1 MQRHAA
7 FVIVWIVAAL
17 LAQDPAGLH
26 AQQPGSA
33 LPAFRANV
41 NLVVVDVV
49 VRDRSGAI
57 VRGLTT
63 NDFEIRE
70 DNRAQQIRSFD
81 FQEVATTPAAPLP
94 ATPILAAGPAA
105 PTPAKPA
112 TTAPAPPAPLRRED
126 LAGRRLMVLLFD
138 LSSMQPEDLDRAGR
152 AAVDY
157 VDHQMSDADL
167 VAVASVDTTLNVIS
181 DFTSDRQAIKTAL
194 GSFTAVD
201 GVAFDTPPTETA
213 ATDEAGGAAAVSG
226 EYDLFNNDARLRA
239 IRTLTEALGSI
250 EQKKAILYFSNGMSR
265 SGSDNQ
271 VELRTTISAAVRA
284 NVALYPVDSRGLQAV
299 VPGGDATRP
308 SATGVNAFS
317 GRGVRGQFDQLAD
330 SQDTLHTLASDTG
343 GRAFTDTNKLG
354 DAFVQVQRDTSAYY
368 LLGYSSTNDVR
379 DGRFRRINV
388 RVKTPGLRVEHR
400 NGYYADRDFA
410 HSGKQDRERDLQEQ
424 LSSPVS
430 ATDLP
435 VFVSA
440 GWYRLADDR
449 YFVPLSVAVP
459 ATAMAA
465 GTQPTEL
472 DVLGLIRDEQGR
484 TVGRMRQTLK
494 VAPDAGGA
502 PKPVLYQSGLSL
514 PPGRFGSC
522 GVVMDK
528 R

>member
-57 VRGLTT
+57 VRGLTA

-112 TTAPAPPAPLRRED
+112 TTAPAPLRRED

-250 EQKKAILYFSNGMSR
+250 EQKKAIL
-265 SGSDNQ
+265 
-271 VELRTTISAAVRA
+271 
-284 NVALYPVDSRGLQAV
+284 
-299 VPGGDATRP
+299 
-308 SATGVNAFS
+308 
-317 GRGVRGQFDQLAD
+317 
-330 SQDTLHTLASDTG
+330 
-343 GRAFTDTNKLG
+343 
-354 DAFVQVQRDTSAYY
+354 
-368 LLGYSSTNDVR
+368 
-379 DGRFRRINV
+379 
-388 RVKTPGLRVEHR
+388 
-400 NGYYADRDFA
+400 
-410 HSGKQDRERDLQEQ
+410 
-424 LSSPVS
+424 
-430 ATDLP
+430 
-435 VFVSA
+435 
-440 GWYRLADDR
+440 
-449 YFVPLSVAVP
+449 
-459 ATAMAA
+459 
-465 GTQPTEL
+465 
-472 DVLGLIRDEQGR
+472 
-484 TVGRMRQTLK
+484 
-494 VAPDAGGA
+494 
-502 PKPVLYQSGLSL
+502 
-514 PPGRFGSC
+514 
-522 GVVMDK
+522 
-528 R
+528 